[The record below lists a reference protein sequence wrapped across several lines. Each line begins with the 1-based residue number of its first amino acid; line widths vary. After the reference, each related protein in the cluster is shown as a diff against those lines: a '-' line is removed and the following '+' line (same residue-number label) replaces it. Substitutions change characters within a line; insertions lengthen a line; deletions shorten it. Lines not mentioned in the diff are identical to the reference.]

1 MFRRRCVRPRE
12 KRLSQ
17 IVNTAG
23 TGNLPRI
30 LLADD
35 HSVLLER
42 VAKFLQPTF
51 EVVGM
56 ARNGLEMIDA
66 AVRLK
71 PDIIVTDI
79 SMPDLDGIEA
89 AHRLREMGHSV
100 IIVFLTIHESS
111 EFVDAC
117 LAEGAMGYVVKSHV
131 KRDLIPA
138 INAALSGRRF
148 VSPASHT

>member
-1 MFRRRCVRPRE
+1 M
-12 KRLSQ
+12 SQ
-17 IVNTAG
+17 IAKPAG
-23 TGNLPRI
+23 TGNPPRI

-35 HSVLLER
+35 HSLLLER

-51 EVVGM
+51 EVVGI

-89 AHRLREMGHSV
+89 AHRLRQMGNSV

-111 EFVDAC
+111 EFVEAC

-131 KRDLIPA
+131 KRDLISA

-148 VSPASHT
+148 VSPC

>member
-1 MFRRRCVRPRE
+1 M
-12 KRLSQ
+12 SQ

-23 TGNLPRI
+23 TGNRPRI

-35 HSVLLER
+35 HSLLLER

-51 EVVGM
+51 EVVGI
-56 ARNGLEMIDA
+56 AHNGLEMIDA

-89 AHRLREMGHSV
+89 AHRLRQMGNSV

-148 VSPASHT
+148 VSAASHT

>member
-1 MFRRRCVRPRE
+1 M
-12 KRLSQ
+12 SQ
-17 IVNTAG
+17 IVKPAC
-23 TGNLPRI
+23 TGNRPRI

-35 HSVLLER
+35 HSLLLER

-51 EVVGM
+51 EVVGI

-79 SMPDLDGIEA
+79 SMPELDGIEA
-89 AHRLREMGHSV
+89 AHRLRQMGNTV

-138 INAALSGRRF
+138 IHAALSGRCF
-148 VSPASHT
+148 VSPASYT